1 MLQCHT
7 GARGWIN
14 CYLTLL
20 DRVLE
25 INAIFLLENHCL
37 SFSFSFFPLRWGR
50 STEEGVLME
59 LSQARQIRG
68 GGGKDSTVGWTALS
82 LSPGSA
88 WRLAELTEPI
98 LSGCHCNINTHLEQM
113 WLKAWNIEQTA
124 ATDPVPLHEHLC
136 SINAVCSW
144 GREGSLIPLSSL
156 ADGSSGSTAAMRYS
170 LLLWHVRLHRSPCST
185 PTWPFTL
192 HRSNLSFYIATSFL
206 FQIYLYREMI
216 TFFF

>member
-25 INAIFLLENHCL
+25 RNAIFLLENHCL
-37 SFSFSFFPLRWGR
+37 VLVFIFLSPPASLQWWG
-50 STEEGVLME
+50 SIKEGVL
-59 LSQARQIRG
+59 LKWNQARQIRG
-68 GGGKDSTVGWTALS
+68 GGGRDSTVGWTALL
-82 LSPGSA
+82 LSSGSV
-88 WRLAELTEPI
+88 WCLAKLTEPI

-124 ATDPVPLHEHLC
+124 ATDPVPSHEHLC

-144 GREGSLIPLSSL
+144 GREGSLYSPQFFGRWVKWRHCGDAIFLL
-156 ADGSSGSTAAMRYS
+156 QHDRLRRST
-170 LLLWHVRLHRSPCST
+170 HST
-185 PTWPFTL
+185 PTWPL
-192 HRSNLSFYIATSFL
+192 HTAP
-206 FQIYLYREMI
+206 FQLLILRGNIGFSSRFICTEK
-216 TFFF
+216 

>member
-37 SFSFSFFPLRWGR
+37 SFSFSFFFCFGGEGALRR
-50 STEEGVLME
+50 VLAW
-59 LSQARQIRG
+59 SGAQQG
-68 GGGKDSTVGWTALS
+68 GGAERKNTESTVGWTALS
-82 LSPGSA
+82 LSLGSA
-88 WRLAELTEPI
+88 WCLAKLTEPI

-136 SINAVCSW
+136 SINALLSQ
-144 GREGSLIPLSSL
+144 GREGSLYSLGSL
-156 ADGSSGSTAAMRYS
+156 ADGSSSSTMAMHCIGLAVPSPTHCTLCLLTPRSSSIS
-170 LLLWHVRLHRSPCST
+170 L
-185 PTWPFTL
+185 
-192 HRSNLSFYIATSFL
+192 
-206 FQIYLYREMI
+206 QIYVD
-216 TFFF
+216 